1 MVRALRID
9 KLWLPFIAR
18 VSVSFSSFD
27 AFGAVPLGCGMRFV
41 LLCLS
46 LTLSAT
52 PSWSQEA
59 IGLAAPDEV
68 ADSGLLQHILPRF
81 SLKTGIRVIAD
92 DAGVL
97 VLETAPPGE
106 PVFARDGVIYHLR
119 IEEDAKHERFRDW
132 LLSDIG
138 KRTVE
143 SYAPEQG
150 APFSA
155 SFDIAAVETET
166 VIDGDTLRGE
176 ELSMTHCGRC
186 HVIGP
191 KNRMNGLGSTPSF
204 AVLRA
209 MPDWSE
215 RFEAFFALNPHP
227 SFTQIDGLTPPFDPQ
242 RPSPIYP
249 VEMTLD
255 DLEAILAFVSVI
267 TAADLGAPLQ
277 LQ

>member
-1 MVRALRID
+1 
-9 KLWLPFIAR
+9 
-18 VSVSFSSFD
+18 
-27 AFGAVPLGCGMRFV
+27 MRFV

-46 LTLSAT
+46 LTFSAT
-52 PSWSQEA
+52 PSLSQEA
-59 IGLAAPDEV
+59 IGLAAPAEV
-68 ADSGLLQHILPRF
+68 KDSGLLQHILPRF

-92 DAGVL
+92 DAGVM
-97 VLETAPPGE
+97 VLNSAPPGD
-106 PVFARDGVIYHLR
+106 PVFAREGVVYHLS
-119 IEEDAKHERFRDW
+119 IEDEKRQARFRDW

-143 SYAPEQG
+143 SFTPSQG
-150 APFSA
+150 GAFTV
-155 SFDIAAVETET
+155 SFDLNVVQADEAV
-166 VIDGDTLRGE
+166 DGDTVLGE

-227 SFTQIDGLTPPFDPQ
+227 AFTQIDGLTPPFDPE
-242 RPSPIYP
+242 RPSPIHP
-249 VEMTLD
+249 VEMTLG
-255 DLEAILAFVSVI
+255 DLDAILAFVSRMK
-267 TAADLGAPLQ
+267 AADLGAPLQ

>member
-1 MVRALRID
+1 
-9 KLWLPFIAR
+9 
-18 VSVSFSSFD
+18 
-27 AFGAVPLGCGMRFV
+27 MRFV

-59 IGLAAPDEV
+59 LGLAAPDGV
-68 ADSGLLQHILPRF
+68 SNSGLLQHILPRF
-81 SLKTGIRVIAD
+81 SLKTGIRVVAD
-92 DAGVL
+92 QSGAMSL
-97 VLETAPPGE
+97 TTSAPGT
-106 PVFARDGVIYHLR
+106 PVFARDDVVYFLQ
-119 IEEDAKHERFRDW
+119 IEDDARQVRFQDW

-143 SYAPEQG
+143 SYVPDSG

-155 SFDIAAVETET
+155 SFEIAVTDDDVAV
-166 VIDGDTLRGE
+166 DGDTEKGA
-176 ELSMTHCGRC
+176 ELSMVLCGRC

-191 KNRMNGLGSTPSF
+191 QNRMNGLGSTPSF

-215 RFEAFFALNPHP
+215 RFQAFFALNPHP
-227 SFTQIDGLTPPFDPQ
+227 AFTQIEDVTPPFAID
-242 RPSPIYP
+242 RPSPIHP

-255 DLEAILAFVSVI
+255 DLEAILAFVAAMK
-267 TAADLGAPLQ
+267 AADLGAPLQ

>member
-1 MVRALRID
+1 
-9 KLWLPFIAR
+9 
-18 VSVSFSSFD
+18 
-27 AFGAVPLGCGMRFV
+27 MRFV

-46 LTLSAT
+46 LTLSAS

-59 IGLAAPDEV
+59 IGLAAPAEV
-68 ADSGLLQHILPRF
+68 TDSGLLQHILPRF

-92 DAGVL
+92 DSGVL
-97 VLETAPPGE
+97 VLETAPPGD
-106 PVFARDGVIYHLR
+106 PVFARDGIVYHLR
-119 IEEDAKHERFRDW
+119 IQDNARHERFRDW
-132 LLSDIG
+132 LRSDIG

-143 SYAPEQG
+143 SFVPDQG

-155 SFDIAAVETET
+155 SFEIAATQEEV
-166 VIDGDTLRGE
+166 VIDGDAARGE

-191 KNRMNGLGSTPSF
+191 QNRMNGLGSTPSF
-204 AVLRA
+204 SVLRA

-227 SFTQIDGLTPPFDPQ
+227 AFTQIEGLTPPFDPE
-242 RPSPIYP
+242 RPSPIHP

-255 DLEAILAFVSVI
+255 ELEAILAFVSVI
-267 TAADLGAPLQ
+267 RAADLGAPLQ

>member
-1 MVRALRID
+1 
-9 KLWLPFIAR
+9 
-18 VSVSFSSFD
+18 
-27 AFGAVPLGCGMRFV
+27 MRFV

-46 LTLSAT
+46 FALSAT

-59 IGLAAPDEV
+59 LGLAAPAEV
-68 ADSGLLQHILPRF
+68 EDSGLLQHILPRF
-81 SLKTGIRVIAD
+81 SLKTGIRVIASD
-92 DAGVL
+92 TGVL
-97 VLETAPPGE
+97 VLETSPPGD
-106 PVFARDGVIYHLR
+106 PVFTRNGVIYHLR
-119 IEEDAKHERFRDW
+119 IQDDARHERFRDW

-138 KRTVE
+138 KNTVE
-143 SYAPEQG
+143 SFAPDQG

-155 SFDIAAVETET
+155 RFETATAPEDT
-166 VIDGDTLRGE
+166 VVDGDAALGA

-191 KNRMNGLGSTPSF
+191 QNRMNGLGSTPSF

-227 SFTQIDGLTPPFDPQ
+227 AFTQIDGLTLPFDPE
-242 RPSPIYP
+242 RPSPIHP

-255 DLEAILAFVSVI
+255 DLEAILAFVSAI
-267 TAADLGAPLQ
+267 SAADLGAPLQ
-277 LQ
+277 FQ

>member
-1 MVRALRID
+1 
-9 KLWLPFIAR
+9 
-18 VSVSFSSFD
+18 
-27 AFGAVPLGCGMRFV
+27 MRFV

-59 IGLAAPDEV
+59 IGLAAP
-68 ADSGLLQHILPRF
+68 ADVNGSGLLQHILPRF

-92 DAGVL
+92 DAGVM
-97 VLETAPPGE
+97 VLETAPPGD
-106 PVFARDGVIYHLR
+106 PVFARGEVIYHLR
-119 IEEDAKHERFRDW
+119 IEDSDRQARFLEW
-132 LLSDIG
+132 LKSDIG

-143 SYAPEQG
+143 SFVPAQG
-150 APFSA
+150 ETFSA
-155 SFDIAAVETET
+155 SFDLAVVEADDI
-166 VIDGDTLRGE
+166 IDGDTQLGE
-176 ELSMTHCGRC
+176 TLSMTHCGRC
-186 HVIGP
+186 HVVGP

-209 MPDWSE
+209 MPDWSR

-227 SFTQIDGLTPPFDPQ
+227 AFTQIDGLTPPFDPE
-242 RPSPIYP
+242 RPSPIHP

-255 DLEAILAFVSVI
+255 DLDAILAFVSRI
-267 TAADLGAPLQ
+267 DAADLGAPLK

>member
-1 MVRALRID
+1 
-9 KLWLPFIAR
+9 
-18 VSVSFSSFD
+18 
-27 AFGAVPLGCGMRFV
+27 MRFA

-46 LTLSAT
+46 LTLSAS

-59 IGLAAPDEV
+59 IGLAAPAEV
-68 ADSGLLQHILPRF
+68 TDSGLLQHILPRF

-92 DAGVL
+92 KGGVL
-97 VLETAPPGE
+97 VLEVEPPGD
-106 PVFARDGVIYHLR
+106 PVFVRDGVIYHLR
-119 IEEDAKHERFRDW
+119 IEDNARHERFRDW

-143 SYAPEQG
+143 SYAPDQG
-150 APFSA
+150 EPFSA
-155 SFDIAAVETET
+155 SFEVTATLEET
-166 VIDGDTLRGE
+166 VIDGDTARGE

-191 KNRMNGLGSTPSF
+191 QNRMNGLGSTPSF

-227 SFTQIDGLTPPFDPQ
+227 AFTQIEGITPPFDPQ

-249 VEMTLD
+249 VEMTQEE
-255 DLEAILAFVSVI
+255 LEAILAFVSAI
-267 TAADLGAPLQ
+267 SAADLGAPLQ

>member
-1 MVRALRID
+1 M
-9 KLWLPFIAR
+9 R
-18 VSVSFSSFD
+18 V
-27 AFGAVPLGCGMRFV
+27 V

-46 LTLSAT
+46 LTLTTT

-59 IGLAAPDEV
+59 LGLAAPPEV

-97 VLETAPPGE
+97 VLETGPPGD

-119 IEEDAKHERFRDW
+119 IGEDAKHERFRDW

-143 SYAPEQG
+143 GFVPESG

-155 SFDIAAVETET
+155 EFEIAAAQEET
-166 VIDGDTLRGE
+166 VIEGDAILGE

-191 KNRMNGLGSTPSF
+191 QNRMNGLGSTPSF

-227 SFTQIDGLTPPFDPQ
+227 AFTQIDGLTPPFDPE
-242 RPSPIYP
+242 RPSPIHP
-249 VEMTLD
+249 VQMTLD
-255 DLEAILAFVSVI
+255 ELEAILAFVSVI
-267 TAADLGAPLQ
+267 KAADLGAPLQ

>member
-1 MVRALRID
+1 M
-9 KLWLPFIAR
+9 R
-18 VSVSFSSFD
+18 V
-27 AFGAVPLGCGMRFV
+27 V

-46 LTLSAT
+46 LTLSAS

-59 IGLAAPDEV
+59 IGLAAPAEV
-68 ADSGLLQHILPRF
+68 SSSGLLQHILPRF

-92 DAGVL
+92 DDGVL
-97 VLETAPPGE
+97 VLEIAPPGD

-119 IEEDAKHERFRDW
+119 IEDNAKHERFRDW

-143 SYAPEQG
+143 SFQPEQG

-155 SFDIAAVETET
+155 SFEIASTQEES
-166 VIDGDTLRGE
+166 VIEADTTRGE

-227 SFTQIDGLTPPFDPQ
+227 AFTQIDGLTQPFDPE
-242 RPSPIYP
+242 RPSPIHP
-249 VEMTLD
+249 VEITLEEF
-255 DLEAILAFVSVI
+255 EAILAFVSVI
-267 TAADLGAPLQ
+267 RAADLGAPLQ

>member
-1 MVRALRID
+1 
-9 KLWLPFIAR
+9 
-18 VSVSFSSFD
+18 
-27 AFGAVPLGCGMRFV
+27 MRFV

-46 LTLSAT
+46 LTLTAS
-52 PSWSQEA
+52 PSLGQQALGLVAPEA
-59 IGLAAPDEV
+59 V
-68 ADSGLLQHILPRF
+68 ANSGLLQHILPRF

-92 DAGVL
+92 EAGEMSL
-97 VLETAPPGE
+97 SAGPEGE
-106 PVFARDGVIYHLR
+106 PVFARDGVVFYLSIT
-119 IEEDAKHERFRDW
+119 EDSRQERFRDW
-132 LLSDIG
+132 LRSDIG

-143 SYAPEQG
+143 SFTPDQG

-155 SFDIAAVETET
+155 SFEVAQDQIEL
-166 VIDGDTLRGE
+166 VIDGNVILGE

-209 MPDWSE
+209 MPNWSE

-227 SFTQIDGLTPPFDPQ
+227 SFTQIEDVTPPFAAD
-242 RPSPIYP
+242 RPSPIHP

-255 DLEAILAFVSVI
+255 DLEAIIAFVSVMD
-267 TAADLGAPLQ
+267 AADLGAPLQ